1 MIKRDNFRILS
12 EEEKS
17 QYKFSFCEN
26 CEFYEC
32 ELVGEYMQF
41 KENNCIVSENPVP
54 IVQATVIPADDCE
67 FDKDTSII
75 KAQVYA
81 ADSFVSSTTEIISDM
96 EFFPYSHNHSKN
108 GCDMSKFNSV
118 ECGSVYVAEGI
129 GEDFKINIRS
139 HNFKIESD
147 SDKWIP
153 EKPNRWE
160 PRQPVFISA
169 QTGKGKNHFIENTL
183 IPYVRD
189 LNIEKNVAQKV
200 LIISNRIALRLQV
213 QDRLNGSIDTQDS
226 EEATIRSY
234 KEYSDVISYQS
245 LLSMLD
251 RLKRKQAKENRL
263 SSYTFVVCDEAHFFT
278 ADAMFNHDT
287 EKILYAIVNTFKDAI
302 RIYMTATPYESLK
315 YIRDYEQKYIEK
327 SINGVLYHFKP
338 DYSYLDVRYYSQ
350 HSELIDIIVKSVN
363 SGKNSEKWLI
373 FIDDIGQIEDFKSIL
388 DECNGMKGKVFA
400 IDAKSKNNK
409 TYQEMIKNEEFTGQ
423 IKVLLTTSVI
433 DNGVNFRGI
442 QNIVVSDMS
451 KAKCL
456 QMVGRA
462 RVANEDDKVTL
473 YLKRFDEKYVEKRIR
488 YLEKQQDAYHDYDL
502 TARTENFK
510 DKFIKKYYH
519 GEEEDWKNAS
529 HWFGRQ
535 QGQIVF
541 QDEIYP
547 NEIARSLV
555 KEFVESYRAILDEMK
570 RTNKGR
576 SLPGQ
581 KYLEYQLS
589 WFGKKYDKSN
599 DITLADRS
607 KAIKEFIAFLESY
620 ATNEKYM
627 GKEEQKIFSAKYT
640 ELFDRAFQRADKN
653 EKRVYSLDKM
663 NKLLKKLDVCY
674 RVDSKRETKPPR
686 LTYWVVVR
694 FD

>member
-1 MIKRDNFRILS
+1 MCK
-12 EEEKS
+12 
-17 QYKFSFCEN
+17 
-26 CEFYEC
+26 
-32 ELVGEYMQF
+32 
-41 KENNCIVSENPVP
+41 NPIP
-54 IVQATVIPADDCE
+54 IVKATVFPADDCE
-67 FDKDTSII
+67 FDMSII

-81 ADSFVSSTTEIISDM
+81 ADSVVSSTTEIVSDM
-96 EFFPYSHNHSKN
+96 EFLPYSQNHLRN
-108 GCDMSKFNSV
+108 GCDMSKFESI
-118 ECGSVYVAEGI
+118 ECGSVYVSEGI

-147 SDKWIP
+147 FDKWNP

-183 IPYVRD
+183 IPYVRE

-200 LIISNRIALRLQV
+200 LIISNRIALRLQI

-234 KEYSDVISYQS
+234 KECADVISYQS
-245 LLSMLD
+245 LLNMLD

-263 SSYTFVVCDEAHFFT
+263 SSYTFVICDEAHFFT
-278 ADAMFNHDT
+278 ADAIFNHDT

-315 YIRDYEQKYIEK
+315 HIRDYEHKYIEK
-327 SINGVLYHFKP
+327 SINGVFYHFKR
-338 DYSYLDVRYYSQ
+338 DYSYLDVKYYSQ
-350 HSELIDIIVKSVN
+350 YSELIDIIVESVN
-363 SGKNSEKWLI
+363 MGKNSEKWLI
-373 FIDDIGQIEDFKSIL
+373 FIDDIGQIESFKSIL

-400 IDAKSKNNK
+400 IDAKSKNNR
-409 TYQEMIKNEEFTGQ
+409 TYQEMIKNEEFAGQ
-423 IKVLLTTSVI
+423 IRVLITTSVI

-462 RVANEDDKVTL
+462 RVANEDDKMIL
-473 YLKRFDEKYVEKRIR
+473 YLKRFDEKYVEKRIK
-488 YLEKQQDAYHDYDL
+488 YLEKQQDAYHDYEL
-502 TARTENFK
+502 TARTGSFQ

-519 GEEEDWKNAS
+519 GEEKDWKNAR

-535 QGQIVF
+535 QGE

-555 KEFVESYRAILDEMK
+555 KELVESYRVILDEMK
-570 RTNKGR
+570 RTDEGYP
-576 SLPGQ
+576 LPGQ
-581 KYLEYQLS
+581 NYLEHQLS
-589 WFGKKYDKSN
+589 WFGKKYDSSN
-599 DITLADRS
+599 DITLAD
-607 KAIKEFIAFLESY
+607 KNKFEKEFIAFLELY
-620 ATNEKYM
+620 VKGNRQM
-627 GKEEQKIFSAKYT
+627 IGKEDQNEFSEEFTK
-640 ELFDRAFQRADKN
+640 LFNAAFQQKDPNNRT
-653 EKRVYSLDKM
+653 YGITKM
-663 NKLLKKLDVCY
+663 NTLLKAVNLCY
-674 RVDSKRETKPPR
+674 KVEHARANDSRR
-686 LTYWVVVR
+686 LTYWKVVR
-694 FD
+694 FDWESDKTKAE